1 MVIRDEEF
9 KYAALGYDLKSG
21 SGKGFAKYLEAAK
34 DAAKVAPRRPLEEV
48 LNTTF
53 TPVGPIKVAVVTVT
67 PEMAWELLL
76 KHNIRN
82 RPISYSH
89 ATRLALEIIAGR
101 WMLVHTGGA
110 FNTKGDIEDQQHR
123 LVAVTLADKP
133 IQMVMVADLAD
144 DLFKA
149 IDIGKVRSA
158 GSALELAGHNGNSTL
173 LGQVVTQLA
182 IPYDEDNVL
191 FFREKGDKTKRSV
204 GRGEMIEYTDD
215 HPDLVEAAHDALDLH
230 ATALAAISDKAAG
243 VFTYWKI
250 REAFGQE
257 VADEFMEE
265 LADAEHSDRHPV
277 TMFQAK
283 INKHKLGKR
292 AGKDQAAH
300 KNILTRDR
308 IVWLLAACFRVLRS
322 KNLRNFHL
330 DPRGQDPFPR
340 FEDSVA
346 PPAAAAPP
354 APAPVEEPALV

>member
-1 MVIRDEEF
+1 MITRDEEP
-9 KYAALGYDLKSG
+9 KYATLGYDLKSG

-34 DAAKVAPRRPLEEV
+34 EAAKAAPRRPLEEV

-53 TPVGPIKVAVVTVT
+53 TSVGPIKVAVVTIT
-67 PEMAWELLL
+67 PDVAWELLL

-89 ATRLALEIIAGR
+89 AVRLALEIIAGR

-123 LVAVTLADKP
+123 LVAVILADMP
-133 IQMVMVADLAD
+133 IQMVMVADLAN

-158 GSALELAGHNGNSTL
+158 GSALELAGHNGSSTL
-173 LGQVVTQLA
+173 LGQIIMQLA
-182 IPYDEDNVL
+182 IPYDEENVL
-191 FFREKGDKTKRSV
+191 YYRDSGEKKRSI

-215 HPDLVEAAHDALDLH
+215 HPDLVDAAHDALDLH
-230 ATALAAISDKAAG
+230 ATALAAIGDKAAG
-243 VFTYWKI
+243 VFAYWKI

-257 VADEFMEE
+257 AADEFMEE
-265 LADAEHSDRHPV
+265 LADEGHSDKHPISLL
-277 TMFQAK
+277 QAR

-292 AGKDQAAH
+292 AGRDQPAH
-300 KNILTRDR
+300 KNVLTRDR
-308 IVWLLAACFRVLRS
+308 ITWLLAACFRVMRS
-322 KNLRNFHL
+322 KNHRNFQL
-330 DPRGQDPFPR
+330 VPRGDDPFPR

-346 PPAAAAPP
+346 PPAPAADKTP
-354 APAPVEEPALV
+354 PVEEPAMV